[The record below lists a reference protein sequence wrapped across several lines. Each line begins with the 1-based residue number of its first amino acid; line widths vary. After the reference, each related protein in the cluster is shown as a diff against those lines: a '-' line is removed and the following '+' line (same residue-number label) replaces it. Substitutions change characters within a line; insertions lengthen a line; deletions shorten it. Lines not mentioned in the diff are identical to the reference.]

1 MNYFFDVDSSY
12 KITGT
17 DADFTIKIPGL
28 TSGTY
33 DRVSLVGIT
42 FNKSYYNCPTA
53 HSYFYVN
60 GILVS
65 LTPQNYSIAANSI
78 CAELKSKLDA
88 LGLGTWTIT
97 GNTSKASITFATTYG
112 SALTFTFPDD
122 QVLARLFGVPLTF
135 TFTTTYTSPYT
146 VDFQRTTAIYLA
158 SNVGIVQNEKS
169 VIYTIHPV
177 GVSFT
182 QVSSINA
189 NMEASAMRLLPSS
202 DTFFFRVYD
211 DNFNVMDLRNNQV
224 IITLC
229 FFPRKVGTFEEGAR
243 LDEFAPGAK

>member
-1 MNYFFDVDSSY
+1 MNYFYDVDSSN

-17 DADFTIKIPGL
+17 DADFTAKIPGL

-42 FNKSYYNCPTA
+42 FNKSYFNVPTA

-60 GILVS
+60 GVTVS
-65 LTPQNYSIAANSI
+65 LTPSNYSLSANSI
-78 CAELKSKLDA
+78 CAQLKTRLDA

-97 GNTSKASITFATTYG
+97 GNTSSASLTFATTYG
-112 SALTFTFPDD
+112 SALTFTFPED
-122 QVLARLFGVPLTF
+122 QVLARLFGVPLSF

-146 VDFQRTTAIYLA
+146 VDFQRTTAMYFA
-158 SNVGIVQNEKS
+158 SDIGIVQNEKS

-189 NMEASAMRLLPSS
+189 NLEASAMRLKPSA
-202 DTFFFRVYD
+202 DTFFFRIYD
-211 DNFNVMDLRNNQV
+211 DNFNIMDLRNNQV
-224 IITLC
+224 IATFC
-229 FFPRKVGTFEEGAR
+229 FFPRKISPTEEQAR
-243 LDEFAPGAK
+243 LDEFANKP